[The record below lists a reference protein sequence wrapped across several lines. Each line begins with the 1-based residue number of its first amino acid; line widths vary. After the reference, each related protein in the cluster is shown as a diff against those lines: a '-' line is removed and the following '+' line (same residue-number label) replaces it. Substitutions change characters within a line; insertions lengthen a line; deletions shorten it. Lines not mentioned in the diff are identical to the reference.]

1 MNRYGIDKTKHYFA
15 QMDII
20 DMIIPFMGV
29 TISSGKRSWVECKII
44 EDRYK
49 VDEGYK
55 VTLHPLDPRFSS
67 HDFYQMD
74 FNSLLKS
81 GHIIE
86 KTSDNQ
92 KVVYCEWD
100 EPLTPTV
107 NIKHSGYV
115 VVG

>member
-1 MNRYGIDKTKHYFA
+1 MNEYGIDKTKHYFA

-20 DMIIPFMGV
+20 D
-29 TISSGKRSWVECKII
+29 TIVPCIGIAVSCGKRSWVECEII

-49 VDEGYK
+49 IDEGYK
-55 VTLHPLDPRFSS
+55 VTLKPINPLFMS

-81 GHIIE
+81 GQIIE
-86 KTSDNQ
+86 KTSDSQ
-92 KVVYCEWD
+92 KVIYCEWD

-107 NIKHSGYV
+107 NIKHSGFI